1 VYVWCV
7 CSLMCI
13 ICVHVCIC
21 VFACVYMVHVHVWG
35 MCVCVHDINIHT
47 QKINKNVCL
56 YEMANMSKVSAA
68 LVIMETKYGQVPDFY

>member
-1 VYVWCV
+1 
-7 CSLMCI
+7 
-13 ICVHVCIC
+13 
-21 VFACVYMVHVHVWG
+21 
-35 MCVCVHDINIHT
+35 VHDINIHT